1 MGCFPACFGHVR
13 SDLATKKCLSQ
24 DESVKFLPEK
34 TESMKVEE
42 TVDPIKLAS
51 QLSED
56 ISKEKEEEET
66 VCNHSNVKKI
76 SKSSSK
82 SDSTSLVECGN
93 GKVEMERGNERE
105 DQETSSHVV
114 QEESCCSSLFTLSID
129 SRKHFLA
136 AEMGEKEVSSLLK
149 TEDPMIKQCFFDKS
163 KSGSDSPCRGKGD
176 EKAVEMSLSSWL
188 AEKSPQNSPESENN
202 YGDRLRVIA
211 EISKLNGVVPSTT
224 TSCCSGGDDQLG
236 VGTVGRY
243 WQQRGAVGEAE
254 DGEVSSSGKC

>member
-1 MGCFPACFGHVR
+1 M
-13 SDLATKKCLSQ
+13 
-24 DESVKFLPEK
+24 
-34 TESMKVEE
+34 
-42 TVDPIKLAS
+42 
-51 QLSED
+51 
-56 ISKEKEEEET
+56 SK
-66 VCNHSNVKKI
+66 I
-76 SKSSSK
+76 SSK
-82 SDSTSLVECGN
+82 SANTTSLVECGN
-93 GKVEMERGNERE
+93 GKVDMERGIGRE

-149 TEDPMIKQCFFDKS
+149 AEDPMMKQCFFDKS
-163 KSGSDSPCRGKGD
+163 KGSDSPCGGKGD

-211 EISKLNGVVPSTT
+211 EISKLNGAVPSTT

-243 WQQRGAVGEAE
+243 WRQRGTVGEAE